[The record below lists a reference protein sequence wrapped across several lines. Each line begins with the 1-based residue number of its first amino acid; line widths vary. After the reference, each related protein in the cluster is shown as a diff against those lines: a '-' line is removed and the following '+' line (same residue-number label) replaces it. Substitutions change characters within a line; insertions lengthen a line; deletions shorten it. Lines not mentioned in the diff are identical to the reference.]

1 MARPARLLL
10 PDTPL
15 HLIQRGNNRGACFV
29 YRKDALRYLDLLDE
43 LRQVYRVAL
52 HAYVLMTNHVH
63 LLATPQE
70 APEGVILMMK
80 ELGQRYAQFFNRRH
94 QRTGGLFEGRYRSCL
109 VAEEPYLFACYRYIE
124 LNPVRAG
131 MVPGPADYEW
141 SSHRANALGHDNPI
155 VQPHAIY
162 TGLGATPARRQHRY
176 RELFN
181 SDLPDSL
188 LEEIRQQTRRGRVLG
203 SEAFRQTVARRL
215 DTPP

>member
-29 YRKDALRYLDLLDE
+29 HRKDALRYLELLGE

-70 APEGVILMMK
+70 DPQGVILMMK
-80 ELGQRYAQFFNRRH
+80 ELGQRYAQYFNRRH

-131 MVPGPADYEW
+131 MVPGAADYEW
-141 SSHRANALGHDNPI
+141 SSHRANALGRDDPI
-155 VQPHAIY
+155 VQPHDIY
-162 TGLGATPARRQHRY
+162 TGLGTTPETRRGRY
-176 RELFN
+176 RELFHG
-181 SDLPDSL
+181 DLPPHL
-188 LEEIRQQTRRGRVLG
+188 LDEIRQQTRRGRVLG
-203 SEAFRQTVARRL
+203 SEAFQQAVARRL
-215 DTPP
+215 DSSP